1 LLVAT
6 FIQEF
11 FNLPPPEVKKIG
23 WKMHPTMMSQ
33 SEIPPSVGQIYAT
46 QRLVPFGPFR
56 WRTAPRMKPG
66 LQTFPTTRNQ
76 TRADHKKQPGS
87 EPEKLHHPHCS
98 NQRLWGTKW
107 RQIFFVKLQ
116 RRARSDAPYQKCPNS
131 SAVHRTAIR
140 NEEIQSLCLTSQ
152 RVGL

>member
-107 RQIFFVKLQ
+107 RQIFL
-116 RRARSDAPYQKCPNS
+116 
-131 SAVHRTAIR
+131 
-140 NEEIQSLCLTSQ
+140 
-152 RVGL
+152 